1 MGTLLL
7 TGFVACLGVQA
18 RAEGSK
24 DAGAVVDKAIKAMGG
39 ADKLGALKAATWKSK
54 GVISLGGDDNK
65 FSSETT
71 VKGHDHFRNDFTGD
85 FGGMEIKGS
94 VIVAGD
100 KGWRKFND
108 MVTEMDKDALTNE
121 KHNIY
126 LQLIPVH
133 VTALKS
139 DHFKLGAVTAE
150 KIDGKAASTVKI
162 TGPDGKDFTMSFDNE
177 SGLPVRLVGNVWG
190 FQGDEAP
197 QEFTIGGYKDFD
209 GLKKATKVSIKRSGE
224 KFMTMEIV
232 DFKTL
237 SDVDAKTFAEP
248 K

>member
-1 MGTLLL
+1 MGTLLV

-39 ADKLGALKAATWKSK
+39 AEKLGALKAATWKSK
-54 GVISLGGDDNK
+54 GVIAFGGDDNK

-94 VIVAGD
+94 SILAGD

-108 MVTEMDKDALTNE
+108 MVTEMDKDAVTNE
-121 KHNIY
+121 KHNVY
-126 LQLIPVH
+126 LQLVPL
-133 VTALKS
+133 TLLPLKS
-139 DHFKLGAVTAE
+139 SHFKLGAVSEE
-150 KIDGKAASTVKI
+150 KIDNKPATTVKV
-162 TGPDGKDFTMSFDNE
+162 TGPDGKDFTISFDNE
-177 SGLPVRLVGNVWG
+177 SGLPVRLVGNVTG
-190 FQGDEAP
+190 FQGDDAP
-197 QEFTIGGYKDFD
+197 QEFNMGGYKDFD
-209 GLKKATKVSIKRSGE
+209 GIKKATKINIKRSGE
-224 KFMTMEIV
+224 KFMTMEV
-232 DFKTL
+232 SDFKVL